1 MTANETLVNKKK
13 NILLTT
19 YVEFAKIRSSTYHYN
34 GRSSYAIHVSFH
46 KSLAKRNIFTTI

>member
-46 KSLAKRNIFTTI
+46 KSLAK